1 MDSKVELYL
10 GRRYVAV
17 MYSLI
22 AIIGLVSTK
31 FFGSGPGFF
40 ISEILILII
49 GLTIVVYI
57 LQNRNNKSLNAL
69 RMQNKIVLAL
79 LLIALAFQGINIIEK
94 LNTPIFSD
102 MLASTMGFV
111 LVILNMA
118 SGSPS
123 R

>member
-1 MDSKVELYL
+1 MPRTSSQYKALRIYPSFKLE
-10 GRRYVAV
+10 
-17 MYSLI
+17 
-22 AIIGLVSTK
+22 
-31 FFGSGPGFF
+31 
-40 ISEILILII
+40 E
-49 GLTIVVYI
+49 
-57 LQNRNNKSLNAL
+57 NRNNKSLNAL